1 MRVSKQSFSICSKIR
16 DIDQFLNN
24 TPQYKNRLIESHPE
38 VCFAMLNFHDSIA
51 SPIFENKKIEEGMK
65 KRLEILSNY
74 YEKTVEIRELIYSYT
89 KLKVIKDDV
98 IDALCLAVTG
108 MLGYKNGFKTIPE
121 NPMKDSRGMFMQMIY
136 AGHV

>member
-1 MRVSKQSFSICSKIR
+1 
-16 DIDQFLNN
+16 
-24 TPQYKNRLIESHPE
+24 
-38 VCFAMLNFHDSIA
+38 MLNFHDSIA